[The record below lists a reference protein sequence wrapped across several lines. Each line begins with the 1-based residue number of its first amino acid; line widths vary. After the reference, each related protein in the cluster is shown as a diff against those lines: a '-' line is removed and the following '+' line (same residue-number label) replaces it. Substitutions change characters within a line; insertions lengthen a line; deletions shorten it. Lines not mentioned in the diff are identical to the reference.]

1 MTRADSAAT
10 VTEPADDAA
19 KAPETAGET
28 AGESVAE
35 ATAET
40 AQADTQA
47 DAAPVAA
54 IRSPRE
60 PIRDPATM
68 ENNAAYVPA
77 FVATKKTSRLAFL
90 SAGKPAPRVPATANK
105 AAAIFSDT
113 PTADRDSTT
122 DSDNGAD
129 AHQMSLDEAIERERA
144 AAALATGLGASNTGS
159 NSGSDTGSVSGSDT
173 GPEAAPESA
182 SETASVM
189 TAETSPPAMV
199 ADSAAEVIPARR
211 SGFVPP
217 APTPLP
223 DAESVPETGNGR
235 TSLINKISGLWTSKP
250 QDDAVEERREPAVET
265 SAPVD
270 STPSILDLPRADAL
284 NRTPEPVAAA
294 TLEKS
299 ADDLE
304 IPAFLRRQAN

>member
-1 MTRADSAAT
+1 
-10 VTEPADDAA
+10 
-19 KAPETAGET
+19 
-28 AGESVAE
+28 
-35 ATAET
+35 
-40 AQADTQA
+40 
-47 DAAPVAA
+47 
-54 IRSPRE
+54 
-60 PIRDPATM
+60 M

-159 NSGSDTGSVSGSDT
+159 NSGSVSGSDT

-223 DAESVPETGNGR
+223 DAESVPEAGNGR

>member
-1 MTRADSAAT
+1 
-10 VTEPADDAA
+10 
-19 KAPETAGET
+19 
-28 AGESVAE
+28 
-35 ATAET
+35 
-40 AQADTQA
+40 
-47 DAAPVAA
+47 
-54 IRSPRE
+54 
-60 PIRDPATM
+60 
-68 ENNAAYVPA
+68 
-77 FVATKKTSRLAFL
+77 
-90 SAGKPAPRVPATANK
+90 
-105 AAAIFSDT
+105 
-113 PTADRDSTT
+113 
-122 DSDNGAD
+122 
-129 AHQMSLDEAIERERA
+129 MSLDEAIERERA

-159 NSGSDTGSVSGSDT
+159 NSGSDTG
-173 GPEAAPESA
+173 PEAALETAPES
-182 SETASVM
+182 ASVM

-250 QDDAVEERREPAVET
+250 QDDAVEERCEPAVET